1 MNNYLV
7 DILTP
12 EKVLARSIPAESL
25 LVPTERGQINVL
37 KDHTHIISKITPG
50 VVSVFGGA
58 DDPDRYFSVTVG
70 ICKILDNRIII
81 LANTAEESRDVD
93 VERAEMALKTAEEKL
108 SSSDNLDDEEI
119 EKYRRKAERAKLR
132 IQMSAMGSAKPK
144 K

>member
-12 EKVLARSIPAESL
+12 EKVLARSVPAESL

-37 KDHTHIISKITPG
+37 RDHTHIISKISPG
-50 VVSVFGGA
+50 IVSVFGGA
-58 DDPDRYFSVTVG
+58 DDPDRHFSVTVG
-70 ICKILDNRIII
+70 ICKILDNRVIVM
-81 LANTAEESRDVD
+81 ANTAEESRDVD
-93 VERAEMALKTAEEKL
+93 VERAKAALKVAEEKL
-108 SSSDNLDDEEI
+108 TSSDNLGDEEI

-132 IQMSAMGSAKPK
+132 IQMAAMTPGKSK

>member
-12 EKVLARSIPAESL
+12 EKVLARSVPAESL

-37 KDHTHIISKITPG
+37 KDHTHIISKIVPG

-58 DDPDRYFSVTVG
+58 DDPDRYFAVTVG
-70 ICKILDNRIII
+70 ICKILDNRVIV

-93 VERAEMALKTAEEKL
+93 IERAKSALKVAEEKL
-108 SSSDNLDDEEI
+108 ISSDNLSDDEI
-119 EKYRRKAERAKLR
+119 VKYRRKAERAKLR
-132 IQMSAMGSAKPK
+132 IQMAAMGNAKTK